1 MRKIRDVKYGYLLI
15 MLCEIIDRIGFEVGE
30 IFENF
35 KNFFG
40 IFLFKKL
47 YYFWVCRLFFGVWG
61 EICWCDFIWVKS
73 VISVLLGLC
82 FLLYFR
88 F

>member
-1 MRKIRDVKYGYLLI
+1 
-15 MLCEIIDRIGFEVGE
+15 MLCEIIDRIGFDVGG
-30 IFENF
+30 IFENFKNF

-40 IFLFKKL
+40 IFLIKKL
-47 YYFWVCRLFFGVWG
+47 YYFWVWRLFFGVWG
-61 EICWCDFIWVKS
+61 EIYWCEFTWVKFA
-73 VISVLLGLC
+73 ISVLLGLC